1 MWALTDF
8 TEETGATR
16 VVPGSNRFDD
26 NPDMS
31 QHYDTVPLAMPAGS
45 IAFVVGSCYH
55 GAGANQ
61 SSQDREALTINYCSG
76 VMRQQEN
83 LMLSIHPAR
92 MMTFAKELQDILGFK
107 LAHRAGHIFTQDP
120 RLEME
125 RHYGGLSSADP
136 YLQTRNDLHW
146 QRTGISPPSTE
157 RG

>member
-1 MWALTDF
+1 
-8 TEETGATR
+8 
-16 VVPGSNRFDD
+16 
-26 NPDMS
+26 
-31 QHYDTVPLAMPAGS
+31 
-45 IAFVVGSCYH
+45 
-55 GAGANQ
+55 
-61 SSQDREALTINYCSG
+61 
-76 VMRQQEN
+76 MRQQEN